1 MKLPLALRNIYRKST
16 QIPLIGPTLVA
27 PILAFTWDTMTA
39 IVERFFKPPNYGP
52 VVSTYSSAIAS
63 LRMRVQALEARN
75 NALAEEISALR
86 QKMELQD
93 SLEAEALDGLHRS
106 PNSAPSNCSAISR
119 RDAPKR

>member
-39 IVERFFKPPNYGP
+39 IVERFFRPPNYGP
-52 VVSTYSSAIAS
+52 LVSTYSSAIAS

-86 QKMELQD
+86 QRMESQNA
-93 SLEAEALDGLHRS
+93 LEAEVPDGLHRS
-106 PNSAPSNCSAISR
+106 PNSAPSNFSPMSR
-119 RDAPKR
+119 SDGPKR